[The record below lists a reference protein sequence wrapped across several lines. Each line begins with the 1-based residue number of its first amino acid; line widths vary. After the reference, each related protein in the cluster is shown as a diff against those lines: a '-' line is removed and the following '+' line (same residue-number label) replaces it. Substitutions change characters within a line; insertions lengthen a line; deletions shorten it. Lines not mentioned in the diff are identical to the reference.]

1 MLGNYD
7 DAITK
12 ATETRRAA
20 SKISPALENE
30 EWEKYCAAPG
40 LQFVPIVVHAFFAAC
55 DSRVH
60 HPEWEKDEKLQK
72 EFSGLWGDA
81 VTKYRVPKS
90 WRTPMKIAVVSDRVW
105 VRRTESY
112 VKEIAEQLY
121 IELAPSAA
129 SKVIRIV
136 RAKWGGFD
144 IGYPK
149 SAAAAVALVACLAAH
164 NVYQDY
170 DRTFIKDKTIEYVL
184 ENSSPGLEKS
194 ELVASINYYLSKDES
209 YNPAKVLQ
217 SQIDAGGF
225 DAPVNNSIG
234 VVAFSSGSEGS
245 VLRV

>member
-1 MLGNYD
+1 
-7 DAITK
+7 
-12 ATETRRAA
+12 
-20 SKISPALENE
+20 
-30 EWEKYCAAPG
+30 
-40 LQFVPIVVHAFFAAC
+40 
-55 DSRVH
+55 
-60 HPEWEKDEKLQK
+60 
-72 EFSGLWGDA
+72 
-81 VTKYRVPKS
+81 
-90 WRTPMKIAVVSDRVW
+90 MKIAVVSDRVW